1 MNNQDHRDDDLFG
14 NDSSSS
20 DESQEEEEEDISH
33 DKKKKL
39 NLSNYESDVE
49 EGDTYDESDY
59 FNEISSKEYN
69 KATPFPVVKCPGDS
83 TVDSYE

>member
-1 MNNQDHRDDDLFG
+1 MNNQDYGEDDLFG
-14 NDSSSS
+14 NDSESS
-20 DESQEEEEEDISH
+20 DESQAEEEDISH